1 MGWQNALENFD
12 RNKGGGT
19 CRVQAERCSAGAAEF
34 RSDADAPRF
43 DPSNLQTD
51 QAEPLT
57 GTEE

>member
-1 MGWQNALENFD
+1 MGRQSALENCD

-43 DPSNLQTD
+43 DPSNLQTTR
-51 QAEPLT
+51 PNR
-57 GTEE
+57 